1 MKKLLLTALTQLL
14 IVCPLYADR
23 NVPAM
28 TRHANFPR
36 HEKPVAAAADTDEPS
51 ESDIYNV
58 TMLVAENFDKLSAG
72 SLEAPDE
79 NVLDGFIPSEL
90 TTTPYW
96 SAYYVYQA
104 GGCLLIDRS
113 KNNNANLCSPV
124 LEIPADDRPV
134 TVTFKARLGNKNVER
149 DWVEVYVADATDPN
163 DVKTLTNDYAYVY
176 DEWKEYKFVFTKK
189 RPGTKYFFQFSGY
202 DEPVFVDDIEIK
214 ILDPK
219 IDAPVAADFS
229 EFTNESFTANWS
241 AVDGADA
248 YKVSLY
254 QINDDRDKTRN
265 YLVKD
270 LRVDGCSHTFTG
282 LETPTNTFYYV
293 VKTVKGESVSPESN
307 AVKVQSLTVPA
318 NIAITKVDND
328 NLKITWDAVTGAEYY
343 VINAFRSHKAEGN
356 ETYTLS
362 SENFDKLVCDG
373 TVLQPEVPY
382 QSQEELDEWTD
393 QPGWIAE
400 FPLHINGAYGL
411 SGYYGEQY
419 GYLVYLESPIM
430 DLRAGGGKVKVSAD
444 LYGQKVNQTDVC
456 TATFRTLKYVVE
468 DGREKL
474 VTTDADVTAKIPEA
488 WTNYSFELG
497 GGTAM
502 SVVEIVAN
510 AGALYIDN
518 LKITQDLKAG
528 ERVSVPYLNSKS
540 KTNEIT
546 VPVSSLLRGSEIIV
560 RIQAVREIWDK
571 MHFSVNEYVRS
582 PFSDDYSQAIS
593 TSGIDDIDNGA
604 TEPKAFVEGSVIR
617 VVNPA
622 GDSVEAYDMTGRLVA
637 ADRSGSQLIDLP
649 VDNAGIYVVRVAG
662 KAIKVVR

>member
-1 MKKLLLTALTQLL
+1 MKKLLLTASAFLL
-14 IVCPLYADR
+14 IVSNLSAGQT
-23 NVPAM
+23 VPSQ
-28 TRHANFPR
+28 TRHNKTPKY
-36 HEKPVAAAADTDEPS
+36 EKTITAASTTDEPS

-72 SLEAPDE
+72 SEEAPDE
-79 NVLDGFIPSEL
+79 NMLDGFIPSEL
-90 TTTPYW
+90 TASPNW

-134 TVTFKARLGNKNVER
+134 TVTFRARLGNKNVER

-163 DVKTLTNDYAYVY
+163 DVFTHTNDYAYVY

-219 IDAPVAADFS
+219 IEAPVAADFS
-229 EFTNESFTANWS
+229 EFTNDSFKANWS
-241 AVDGADA
+241 SVEGADA
-248 YKVSLY
+248 YLVSLF

-265 YLVKD
+265 YITKD

-328 NLKITWDAVTGAEYY
+328 NLKVTWDPVAGAEYY

-356 ETYTLS
+356 ETYVLS

-373 TVLQPEVPY
+373 TVLEPEVPY

-430 DLRAGGGKVKVSAD
+430 DLRAGGGKVNVSAD

-474 VTTDADVTAKIPEA
+474 ITTDADVTAKIPEA
-488 WTNYSFELG
+488 WTNYSFGLG
-497 GGTAM
+497 GGTEM

-518 LKITQDLKAG
+518 LEITQDLKAG
-528 ERVSVPYLNSKS
+528 EKVSVPYLNSKS
-540 KTNEIT
+540 ETAEIT
-546 VPVSSLLRGSEIIV
+546 MPINNLLRGSDIVV

-571 MHFSVNEYVRS
+571 MHYSVNEYVRS
-582 PFSDDYSQAIS
+582 PFSADHTLAIA
-593 TSGIDDIDNGA
+593 TSGIDNIDNGA
-604 TEPKAFVEGSVIR
+604 AEPKAFVENGIIR

-622 GDSVEAYDMTGRLVA
+622 GDRVEICDMTGRA
-637 ADRSGSQLIDLP
+637 IASDNSGSQLIDLN
-649 VDNAGIYVVRVAG
+649 VDAAGIYVVRIGA